1 MDSRKLYDRFFT
13 IFGTMM
19 IFFYFFL
26 AYFVMFSPSLDH
38 IDKPLRIMMGIPM
51 IAYGLYRITVS
62 YRKIK
67 ENFFDDGKDD

>member
-13 IFGTMM
+13 IFGTLM

-26 AYFVMFSPSLDH
+26 AYFVMFTPGLDH
-38 IDKPLRIMMGIPM
+38 IDKPLRIMMGVPM
-51 IAYGLYRITVS
+51 IVYGLYRITVS

-67 ENFFDDGKDD
+67 ENFFNEDEDE

>member
-19 IFFYFFL
+19 VFFYFFL
-26 AYFVMFSPSLDH
+26 AYFVMFSSSFDH
-38 IDKPLRIMMGIPM
+38 IDKPLRIMMGVPM

-67 ENFFDDGKDD
+67 ENFFDKEEEE